1 MKKYIFI
8 CLLLTSISS
17 FAQNT
22 INNYKYVIV
31 PEKFSFLKE
40 NNQYNLNSL
49 VKLILEE
56 KGFTVYYDN
65 AELPTEVANNKCS
78 ALVADLLE
86 KNTMFTT
93 NLTFLLK
100 DCKGNIIFKSKEGK
114 SREKEYK
121 VSYNLALR
129 EAFTSL
135 NDEKY
140 SYTANTNVNEQP
152 AAVVATVVPQASQ
165 TTKPVYATAVV
176 QTPVAE
182 VKQADGTLYAQP
194 INNGYQLIN
203 TAPKIVLTLLKTSVP
218 DYFIANNGTANGIV
232 LKKNGDWFFE
242 YYQNDKLVGE
252 KLLIKF

>member
-1 MKKYIFI
+1 MKKYILI
-8 CLLLTSISS
+8 CLLFATITS

-31 PEKFSFLKE
+31 PEKFNFLKE

-65 AELPTEVANNKCS
+65 AELPTEIANNKCS

-93 NLTFLLK
+93 NVTFLLK
-100 DCKGNIIFKSKEGK
+100 DCKGNVLFKSKEGK

-135 NDEKY
+135 NEVQY
-140 SYTANTNVNEQP
+140 TYTASTNVSEQP
-152 AAVVATVVPQASQ
+152 TNVVATVTPPVA
-165 TTKPVYATAVV
+165 TTKRITTTAVV
-176 QTPVAE
+176 QTPAAE

-218 DYFIANNGTANGIV
+218 DYFIANNGTTNGIV

-242 YYQNDKLVGE
+242 YYQNDKLVGR

>member
-8 CLLLTSISS
+8 CLLFISVAS
-17 FAQNT
+17 FAQST

-40 NNQYNLNSL
+40 TNQYNLNSL
-49 VKLILEE
+49 TKLVLEE
-56 KGFTVYYDN
+56 KGFSVYYDN
-65 AELPTEVANNKCS
+65 AQLPTEIANNKCD

-93 NLTFLLK
+93 NLTFILK
-100 DCKGNIIFKSKEGK
+100 DCKGNILFKSKEGK

-129 EAFTSL
+129 DALSSL
-135 NDEKY
+135 NEAKY
-140 SYTANTNVNEQP
+140 AYSATTTASQQATPVP
-152 AAVVATVVPQASQ
+152 AVATVQ
-165 TTKPVYATAVV
+165 TATATTNTVV
-176 QTPVAE
+176 QTPVEE
-182 VKQADGTLYAQP
+182 VKPVDGTLYAQP
-194 INNGYQLIN
+194 VTNGYQLIN

-218 DYFIANNGTANGIV
+218 EYFIASNGTANGIV
-232 LKKNGDWFFE
+232 LKKNGNWFFE
-242 YYQNDKLVGE
+242 YYQNDKLTAE

>member
-1 MKKYIFI
+1 MKKYILI
-8 CLLLTSISS
+8 CLLFATITS

-31 PEKFSFLKE
+31 PEKFNFLKE

-49 VKLILEE
+49 IKLILEE

-65 AELPTEVANNKCS
+65 AELPTEIANNKCS

-93 NLTFLLK
+93 NVTFLLK
-100 DCKGNIIFKSKEGK
+100 DCKGNVLFKSKEGK

-135 NDEKY
+135 NEVQY
-140 SYTANTNVNEQP
+140 TYTASTNVSEQP
-152 AAVVATVVPQASQ
+152 TNVVATVTPPVA
-165 TTKPVYATAVV
+165 TTKPITTTAVV
-176 QTPVAE
+176 QTPAAE

-218 DYFIANNGTANGIV
+218 DYFIANNGTTNGIV

>member
-1 MKKYIFI
+1 MKKYILI
-8 CLLLTSISS
+8 CLLFATITS

-31 PEKFSFLKE
+31 PEKFNFLKE

-65 AELPTEVANNKCS
+65 AELPTEIANNKCS

-93 NLTFLLK
+93 NVTFLLK
-100 DCKGNIIFKSKEGK
+100 DCKGNVLFKSKEGK

-135 NDEKY
+135 NEVQY
-140 SYTANTNVNEQP
+140 TYTASTNVSEQP
-152 AAVVATVVPQASQ
+152 TNVVATVTPPVA
-165 TTKPVYATAVV
+165 TTKPITTTAVM
-176 QTPVAE
+176 QTPAAE

-218 DYFIANNGTANGIV
+218 DYFIANNGTTNGIV